1 MNVKI
6 IDGKQLNSLVSMAEA
21 IDAVDS
27 AFRSREDETPP
38 RKHIPIDDAELLFMP
53 SWNSRFAGVKLATVN
68 PSNPERDM
76 PLIHGSYLLFERE
89 NMQPVALIDASA
101 LTALRTAAVSGAATR
116 ALAAP
121 RARRLV
127 IFGAGV
133 QAHSHL
139 EAMIEVRSISEL
151 SVVTR
156 TEESGHKLLNHARS
170 LGVNGTLA
178 YAGEAVSSAD
188 IICTCTTSEEPLF
201 RGVDMDPGAHVNAV
215 GSYKRTTREIDSETV
230 RRATVVAVE
239 TLEVMTDS
247 GDLVLPLREGDLSA
261 DSVIGLTDALARK
274 KPRHPEITLFKS
286 VGQAFEDLAVAE
298 VAYSAL
304 D

>member
-1 MNVKI
+1 MEI
-6 IDGKQLNSLVSMAEA
+6 IDGKQLRSLVSMAQA
-21 IDAVDS
+21 IDAVDA
-27 AFRSREDETPP
+27 AFRSREDETPL
-38 RKHIPIDDAELLFMP
+38 RKHFPIDDAELLFMP
-53 SWNSRFAGVKLATVN
+53 SWNPRFAGVKLVTIN
-68 PSNPERDM
+68 PSNPERDL

-89 NMQPVALIDASA
+89 SMQPVALIDAPA

-133 QAHSHL
+133 QAHAHL
-139 EAMIEVRSISEL
+139 EAMIEVRKISEL
-151 SVVTR
+151 AVVPR
-156 TEESGHKLLNHARS
+156 SEESGHKLLAHARS

-188 IICTCTTSEEPLF
+188 IICTCTTSPEPLF

-215 GSYKRTTREIDSETV
+215 GSYKRTTREIDSEAV
-230 RRATVVAVE
+230 RRATLVVVE
-239 TLEVMTDS
+239 TPEVMTDS
-247 GDLVLPLREGDLSA
+247 GDLVLPLREGDLTA
-261 DSVIGLTDALARK
+261 GSVIGLTEALARK
-274 KPRHPEITLFKS
+274 KPSHPEITLFKS

-298 VAYSAL
+298 TAFSAL

>member
-1 MNVKI
+1 
-6 IDGKQLNSLVSMAEA
+6 MARA
-21 IDAVDS
+21 IEAVDA
-27 AFRSREDETPP
+27 AFRSREDETPL
-38 RKHIPIDDAELLFMP
+38 RKHIPIDDSELLFMP
-53 SWNSRFAGVKLATVN
+53 SWNPRFAGVKLVTVN
-68 PSNPERDM
+68 PTNPEREL
-76 PLIHGSYLLFERE
+76 PLIHGAYLLFERE
-89 NMQPVALIDASA
+89 SMQPVALIDAAA
-101 LTALRTAAVSGAATR
+101 LTAIRTAAVSGVATR
-116 ALAAP
+116 ALSAP
-121 RARRLV
+121 SARRLV
-127 IFGAGV
+127 IFGSGV

-139 EAMIEVRSISEL
+139 EAMLAVRPISEL
-151 SVVTR
+151 SVVPR
-156 TEESGHKLLNHARS
+156 TEESGKRLLDFART
-170 LGVNGTLA
+170 LGLKGSLA

-188 IICTCTTSEEPLF
+188 IVCTCTTSPEPLF

-247 GDLVLPLREGDLSA
+247 GDLVLPLRERDLSA

-274 KPRHPEITLFKS
+274 KPSHPEITLFKS

-298 VAYSAL
+298 AAYSAL

>member
-1 MNVKI
+1 MPF
-6 IDGKQLNSLVSMAEA
+6 AA
-21 IDAVDS
+21 IEE
-27 AFRSREDETPP
+27 AFRTGDHETPP
-38 RKHIPIDDAELLFMP
+38 RQHIPIGDADLLFMP
-53 SWNSRFAGVKLATVN
+53 SWNPRFAGVKLVTVN

-127 IFGAGV
+127 IFGSGV

-139 EAMIEVRSISEL
+139 EAMIEVRKISEL
-151 SVVTR
+151 AVVPR
-156 TEESGHKLLNHARS
+156 TEESGNKLLAHARS

-188 IICTCTTSEEPLF
+188 IDHRLAPAADPTTARAEATAREEGKPDAALPKIVDGRVNGF
-201 RGVDMDPGAHVNAV
+201 YKEVVLLEQSSVQDSKKTVKQQLDEAGVTV
-215 GSYKRTTREIDSETV
+215 KRFV
-230 RRATVVAVE
+230 RFE
-239 TLEVMTDS
+239 
-247 GDLVLPLREGDLSA
+247 
-261 DSVIGLTDALARK
+261 
-274 KPRHPEITLFKS
+274 
-286 VGQAFEDLAVAE
+286 VGQA
-298 VAYSAL
+298 
-304 D
+304 